1 MNTETRWL
9 RTPCNRIIAVVIFF
23 SLNFLCLDGITQAES
38 SQTVRHL
45 MREPATLFDL
55 GIVRLENLLRK
66 NQPGTLDVS
75 YDGERNK
82 ILIRVVRINR
92 MSPGEKNR
100 AKEDLRRL
108 VQQDIL
114 KIRQDLNINPATGEI
129 DSGYTA
135 LENCFRHA
143 DDAKNS
149 GPTDLKDEL
158 YNMTEIAAKV
168 IVHRDE
174 AAVEARVPLK
184 GNRIEWIKWN

>member
-1 MNTETRWL
+1 MNTKTRWL
-9 RTPCNRIIAVVIFF
+9 RTPRNRIIAVVIFF
-23 SLNFLCLDGITQAES
+23 SLNFLCLDGITRAES

-75 YDGERNK
+75 YDRERNK

-92 MSPGEKNR
+92 MSRGEKNR

-135 LENCFRHA
+135 LENCFSHA

-184 GNRIEWIKWN
+184 GNRIEWIK